1 MEVAISEAQRQVE
14 LLRLDE
20 EIARR
25 ECRRSFL
32 QYCRHPDLFPDE
44 PPAQHHEFMISA
56 LEGVERGEIKRLM
69 VLMAPGHGKSVYCS
83 VRFPSWYLGKHPKH
97 HLVHATYGGELASLN
112 GRKVRSRS
120 RCGRGRA
127 LSFSLCGPASGCSI
141 S

>member
-1 MEVAISEAQRQVE
+1 MEVAISEAQRQEAQRQVE

-69 VLMAPGHGKSVYCS
+69 VLMPPSRQVGVLLGQVPKLVSGQAPQAHVEG
-83 VRFPSWYLGKHPKH
+83 RQLG
-97 HLVHATYGGELASLN
+97 
-112 GRKVRSRS
+112 
-120 RCGRGRA
+120 CRG
-127 LSFSLCGPASGCSI
+127 
-141 S
+141 